1 MQSEARDVAKP
12 GETVVLLN
20 SLATTAAMW
29 DGVVSS
35 LPDDLHA
42 VTLDQRD
49 QRSGADAAPFS
60 LDDLVDDA
68 VRALDAHGVERAH
81 VAGVS
86 LGGMVALH
94 AAAQR
99 PDRFASVTAMCCAA
113 RFPREVWIER
123 ARAVRTGGLAPLV
136 PSILDRWFTP
146 TFQAE
151 RPEAVAGFRAMLEAS
166 PDEGYAFASDL
177 LAEADVTAELPGL
190 AVPTLVVSGAL
201 DPANPVEH
209 QARIATAVPG
219 AEHVIVPDAAHLLPA
234 SHPDAVA
241 RLLARH
247 VRSAQRAS
255 AR

>member
-1 MQSEARDVAKP
+1 MQSFDP
-12 GETVVLLN
+12 DIPTGETIVLLN
-20 SLATTAAMW
+20 SLATSAAMW
-29 DGVVSS
+29 DGVVAA
-35 LPDDLHA
+35 LPEGLHA
-42 VTLDQRD
+42 ATLDQRD

-68 VRALDAHGVERAH
+68 VRVLDARRVERAH

-94 AAAQR
+94 AAARR

-123 ARAVRTGGLAPLV
+123 AQAVRTEGLRPLV

-146 TFQAE
+146 AFQAE
-151 RPEAVAGFRAMLEAS
+151 RPEAVARFRAMLEAS
-166 PDEGYAFASDL
+166 PDDGYALASDL
-177 LAEADVTAELPGL
+177 LAEAEVTAELATIAAP
-190 AVPTLVVSGAL
+190 VLVVSGAL

-209 QARIATAVPG
+209 QSRIAAAIPG

-241 RLLARH
+241 RLLAKH
-247 VRSAQRAS
+247 VRAASRAG